1 MWNDLAPDQ
10 GNGAVWIV
18 AERQT
23 KAQVA
28 HAKHRY
34 AWLAKPEANR
44 SSASTSVILPTLM
57 L

>member
-1 MWNDLAPDQ
+1 
-10 GNGAVWIV
+10 
-18 AERQT
+18 
-23 KAQVA
+23 VA